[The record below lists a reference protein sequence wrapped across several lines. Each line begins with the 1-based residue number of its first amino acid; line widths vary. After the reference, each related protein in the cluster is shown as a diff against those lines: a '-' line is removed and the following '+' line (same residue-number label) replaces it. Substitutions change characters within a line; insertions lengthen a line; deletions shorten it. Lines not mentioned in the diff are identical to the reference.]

1 MLAAIT
7 AARGSSFTSWRAS
20 TVVFTRHFATQDTGT
35 ARAVSDQRYIA
46 GTKQLLQDA
55 RPALPRF
62 AAQGDNIRP
71 LLSPS
76 QFYNEMKDHIRSAQ
90 RSITLAALY
99 LGHNEHDLITALS
112 EALRSRPKLKLN
124 LLLDCLRGTRDSG
137 KGSSASL
144 LYPLLKAYPD
154 QVRISMYHTPDLS
167 GFLKQVMPP
176 RFNEGIGLMHMK
188 VYAFDDTLIMS
199 GANMSHDYFTD
210 RQDRY
215 IVFHNKDIT
224 EYYCD
229 LVSTVSSI
237 SYSLQDKD
245 GSFVLGMTSGMPD
258 PVEDSKK
265 FKQHATKT
273 VCSFLKKWSNVQQLP
288 KDSSYDTTL
297 YPLVQM
303 GPFGLRQDE
312 RVTLAMLEHILHAKE
327 QEGAAKLFIT
337 SGYFNIEK
345 RYSETIINSTA
356 ADVCLIAA
364 SPEANGFFNSAG
376 ISKYIPPAYTLIEQ
390 RFFNGVKR
398 AGNAERIKIEEYL
411 RKGWTY
417 HAKGLWV
424 YPPHSNQPVMTT
436 IGSPNFGYR
445 SMVRD
450 LEAQLF
456 VVTSNPGLRQSLHQ
470 ELSHLRQYAQPVTE
484 ATFQLPERQ
493 VPMWVGGVSR
503 AIRTMM

>member
-1 MLAAIT
+1 MHCVSTTPLDCAAMLATIAAIRGVPPVHCR
-7 AARGSSFTSWRAS
+7 ARATIF
-20 TVVFTRHFATQDTGT
+20 VRHFATQDSGVATH
-35 ARAVSDQRYIA
+35 SDQRYIA
-46 GTKQLLQDA
+46 RTKQLLQDA

-62 AAQGDNIRP
+62 AVQGDSIRP
-71 LLSPS
+71 IFSPS
-76 QFYNEMKDHIRSAQ
+76 QFYSELKDCIRGAQ
-90 RSITLAALY
+90 NSITLAALY

-112 EALRSRPKLKLN
+112 EALRSRPNLKVN
-124 LLLDCLRGTRDSG
+124 LLLDSLRGTRDSG
-137 KGSSASL
+137 KGSSASI
-144 LYPLLKAYPD
+144 LYPLLKAYPNR
-154 QVRISMYHTPDLS
+154 VRISMYHTPDLN

-199 GANMSHDYFTD
+199 GANMSHDYFTN

-215 IVFHNKDIT
+215 IVFSNKDIT
-224 EYYCD
+224 DYYCD

-237 SYSLQDKD
+237 SYSLRDED
-245 GSFVLGMTSGMPD
+245 NNYVLDVASGLPD
-258 PVEDSKK
+258 PVRDSKQ
-265 FKQHATKT
+265 FREHATRT
-273 VCSFLKKWSNVQQLP
+273 LCSFLKKWSSVQQSP
-288 KDSSYDTTL
+288 KDSTYDTTL

-312 RVTLAMLEHILHAKE
+312 RVTLAMLEHILHDKE
-327 QEGAAKLFIT
+327 QDNPAKLFIT

-345 RYSETIINSTA
+345 RYGQTIINSTA

-364 SPEANGFFNSAG
+364 SPEANGFYNSAG

-398 AGNAERIKIEEYL
+398 AGNADRIIIEEYL

-424 YPPHSNQPVMTT
+424 YPPRSDLPVLTT

-456 VVTSNPGLRQSLHQ
+456 L
-470 ELSHLRQYAQPVTE
+470 ELSKLRQYSQLVTE
-484 ATFQLPERQ
+484 ATFKLPERQ
-493 VPMWVGGVSR
+493 VPIWVGSVSR
-503 AIRTMM
+503 AIRTML

>member
-1 MLAAIT
+1 
-7 AARGSSFTSWRAS
+7 
-20 TVVFTRHFATQDTGT
+20 
-35 ARAVSDQRYIA
+35 
-46 GTKQLLQDA
+46 
-55 RPALPRF
+55 
-62 AAQGDNIRP
+62 
-71 LLSPS
+71 
-76 QFYNEMKDHIRSAQ
+76 
-90 RSITLAALY
+90 
-99 LGHNEHDLITALS
+99 
-112 EALRSRPKLKLN
+112 
-124 LLLDCLRGTRDSG
+124 
-137 KGSSASL
+137 
-144 LYPLLKAYPD
+144 
-154 QVRISMYHTPDLS
+154 MYHTPDLS
-167 GFLKQVMPP
+167 GLLKQVMPP

-188 VYAFDDTLIMS
+188 IYAFDDTLIMS

-215 IVFHNKDIT
+215 IVFRNKDIT

-229 LVSTVSSI
+229 LVSTVSSV

-245 GSFVLGMTSGMPD
+245 GSFVLDMANGVPD
-258 PVEDSKK
+258 PVMHSRQ
-265 FKQHATKT
+265 FKQHATKA
-273 VCSFLKKWSNVQQLP
+273 VRSFLKKWSGVQQLP
-288 KDSSYDTTL
+288 KDATYDTTL

-327 QEGAAKLFIT
+327 QDGAAKLFIT

-364 SPEANGFFNSAG
+364 SPEANGFYNSAG

-424 YPPHSNQPVMTT
+424 YPPHSDTPIMTT

-445 SMVRD
+445 SMFRD

-456 VVTSNPGLRQSLHQ
+456 LVTSNPDLRMSLHQ
-470 ELSHLRQYAQPVTE
+470 ELDHLRQYAQPVTE
-484 ATFQLPERQ
+484 ATFKAPERQ
-493 VPMWVGGVSR
+493 VPIWVGSVSR
-503 AIRTMM
+503 AIRTML